1 MLQQLC
7 IHCRFCHCNTTH
19 EVLRNDVC
27 VYPCASLRMLL
38 LLIISIC
45 TDTIRIF
52 STHSFCYSNSCVPMQ
67 RNPRYRH
74 PAQPFAYCSLA
85 CIRCLIKEC
94 IKATGL
100 LLVPVAFMHSFAF
113 LIACFFISVFF
124 PHPPC
129 QNRCATLFP

>member
-1 MLQQLC
+1 MFLFDMIKAVLLGIIQGITEWLPVSSTGHMILFNSFFPMSSSLAKPDKMC
-7 IHCRFCHCNTTH
+7 IR
-19 EVLRNDVC
+19 DS
-27 VYPCASLRMLL
+27 PCASLRMLL

-85 CIRCLIKEC
+85 CIRCLIK
-94 IKATGL
+94 
-100 LLVPVAFMHSFAF
+100 
-113 LIACFFISVFF
+113 
-124 PHPPC
+124 
-129 QNRCATLFP
+129 

>member
-1 MLQQLC
+1 MIAIRFAVVAAVIFIVCASLEWFFYHLYHIIKKPGDKANFIHFPMLQQLC

-85 CIRCLIKEC
+85 CIRCLD
-94 IKATGL
+94 
-100 LLVPVAFMHSFAF
+100 
-113 LIACFFISVFF
+113 
-124 PHPPC
+124 
-129 QNRCATLFP
+129 